1 MIYSV
6 DVIQWPLV
14 QPSADVVNTPVIVP
28 TIVSAPS
35 AESNGQQGVHLT
47 LFPRGLFR
55 LPVQFQLKTPV
66 SLDSS
71 SSGVGRERWKQK
83 GLSGDIMKGAI
94 CVP

>member
-1 MIYSV
+1 MQSRADI
-6 DVIQWPLV
+6 VIT
-14 QPSADVVNTPVIVP
+14 AVIAP

-35 AESNGQQGVHLT
+35 AESNGQPDIHLI

-55 LPVQFQLKTPV
+55 LPLQFQLKTPV

-71 SSGVGRERWKQK
+71 SSGVGRKRWKET
-83 GLSGDIMKGAI
+83 GWWGDIMKGTI